1 MSRRFRTGTERT
13 SNGGGSR
20 RRTCE
25 PAREL
30 PIPEDGGEETRGRN
44 GGGISPRV
52 GGATSEEV
60 KASPMGSM
68 PSMGE
73 ERETVVEEPST
84 SVNQQAGEQEVE
96 HEGSTGD
103 SPREL
108 TSRSGM
114 LGCW

>member
-1 MSRRFRTGTERT
+1 MEEEAVEEPASLRGNFQY
-13 SNGGGSR
+13 
-20 RRTCE
+20 RRTVGRK
-25 PAREL
+25 P
-30 PIPEDGGEETRGRN
+30 GGEMAVE
-44 GGGISPRV
+44 SPPRV

-60 KASPMGSM
+60 KASPTGSM